1 MVSDELKTTL
11 KSPTALSQVL
21 NQKMKTNA
29 DAYVPSA
36 LESQYPGKI
45 YIEKQQFNIDE
56 GIREETDEARLTISS
71 HILNFEPCNSEPVFA
86 DRDKMGSVISNL
98 LSNVIKYSNI
108 IKYIRAITA
117 LTSNKYLQA

>member
-11 KSPTALSQVL
+11 KSLTALPQVL

-29 DAYVPSA
+29 DANVPSA

-45 YIEKQQFNIDE
+45 NIEKQQFNIDE
-56 GIREETDEARLTISS
+56 GIREETDEARLTVSS
-71 HILNFEPCNSEPVFA
+71 HIVNFEPFNSVPVFA
-86 DRDKMGSVISNL
+86 DRDKIGSVISNL

-117 LTSNKYLQA
+117 LISNKYLQA